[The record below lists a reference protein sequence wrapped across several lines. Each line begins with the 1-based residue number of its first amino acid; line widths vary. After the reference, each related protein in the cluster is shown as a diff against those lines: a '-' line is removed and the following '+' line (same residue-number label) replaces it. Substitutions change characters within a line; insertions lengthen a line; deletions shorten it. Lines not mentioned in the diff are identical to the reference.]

1 MKILHNIGKVSQN
14 PVVRNASKL
23 LSANVLAQLLGLL
36 FYPIL
41 TRLYAPADFGLF
53 NLFIGIGS
61 ILTLFGTAEY
71 HYSIALPKDEDKA
84 VACFHVGMLCLVV
97 VSVLCG
103 LSSLFSGIIAGWF
116 NTPELVGV
124 YPLLGLFVFMSGLW
138 NLLNYWLIRQ
148 SGFTRISVYQL
159 TLSGGNVVSKYAF
172 ARVGCMQGGLVLG
185 AIVGQVIATVSCL
198 LGKSRGLL
206 SPLWRVERAAV
217 KTMAMAYRNYP
228 LYSLPRVLINN
239 VGAHLPVLL
248 LTPVFGTAELGLFG
262 MAITLAFRPINMVVS
277 SLYQVF
283 LQQSG
288 ERLHQC
294 RRISPML
301 YKYMGRMSLVVLPV
315 FVLLYVV
322 LPDLTGW
329 LLGVEWHTTGVYI
342 RMMLPWLYLTL
353 LLSPMGHLTDL
364 FMKQRWW
371 LGFEILAF
379 VLRLFGLLL
388 GMWQGSMSATI
399 GYYCLAGAL
408 SYLLQLPCY
417 LYLIRRY
424 EHQL

>member
-248 LTPVFGTAELGLFG
+248 LTPVFGTAELGLLG

>member
-84 VACFHVGMLCLVV
+84 VACFHVGMMCLVV

-116 NTPELVGV
+116 NTPELEGV

-301 YKYMGRMSLVVLPV
+301 YKYMGRMSFVVLPV

-329 LLGVEWHTTGVYI
+329 LLGAEWHTTGVYI

-388 GMWQGSMSATI
+388 GMWQGCMSATI

>member
-1 MKILHNIGKVSQN
+1 MKILHNIGNVYEN
-14 PVVRNASKL
+14 PVVRNVSKL

-41 TRLYAPADFGLF
+41 TRLYAPSDFGLF
-53 NLFIGIGS
+53 NLFIGLGS

-71 HYSIALPKDEDKA
+71 HYSIALPKEEDKA
-84 VACFHVGMLCLVV
+84 AACFHVGVVCLLV
-97 VSVLCG
+97 VSVLCV
-103 LSSLFSGIIAGWF
+103 LSSLFSSTIAGWF
-116 NTPELVGV
+116 NTPELVNV
-124 YPLLGLFVFMSGLW
+124 YPLLGLFVFLSGLW

-148 SGFTRISVYQL
+148 SRFTRISVYQL

-172 ARVGCMQGGLVLG
+172 ARVGCMQSGLVMG
-185 AIVGQVIATVSCL
+185 AIVGQLVATVSCL
-198 LGKSRGLL
+198 LGKSRALL
-206 SPLWRVERAAV
+206 SPLWHVERGLIKA
-217 KTMAMAYRNYP
+217 MARAYRNYP

-248 LTPVFGTAELGLFG
+248 LTPMFGTAELGLFG

-288 ERLHQC
+288 ERVHQS

-301 YKYMGRMSLVVLPV
+301 YKYMGRMALVVLPV
-315 FVLLYVV
+315 FVVLYIV
-322 LPDLTGW
+322 LPDLTAW
-329 LLGVEWHTTGVYI
+329 LLGAEWHSTGVYI
-342 RMMLPWLYLTL
+342 RMMLPWLFLTL

-364 FMKQRWW
+364 FMKQMWW
-371 LGFEILAF
+371 LGFEILTIL
-379 VLRLFGLLL
+379 LRLAGLLL
-388 GMWQGSMSATI
+388 GMYQGSMHATI
-399 GYYCLAGAL
+399 GYYCMAGAL

-424 EHQL
+424 ERQL